1 MLETL
6 RKTRVLLGGDGL
18 GKWALLIALA
28 LVAAA
33 FEAAGALVVL
43 ALLRRVTTDQSGFEL
58 PLVGNVRELL
68 PGLGDTT
75 LLLIVGVFVAGFFVA
90 RAALLVFQAY
100 LQSRLTENA
109 SADLATRLV
118 SGYLAMPYSFLL
130 RHNSAEL
137 IRNTFDTVQQ
147 YARDALTPAVRLI
160 SQSFVALMLVAVL
173 LATSPWATLLAVA
186 ILAPFSWLM
195 LRAIHPRVKRFGVI
209 SQEMSRQNLQTL
221 DESLSGWRDIKILGR
236 ERFFA
241 AQFARDREQ
250 LARIRYLR
258 STLREIPR
266 VALET
271 GLVLFILAFLGVNA
285 LVHDGAADA
294 LPVLGLFG
302 YVAVRLQPSLNE
314 IMTSLNSLKFVG
326 PGIDLIYR
334 DLLLF
339 PAEAP
344 AESRPAPLSLRR
356 EIRFEKVS
364 IRYEGAHRDALI
376 DANLTIR
383 AGEFVGIVGPTG
395 GGKSTLVDT
404 MLGLL
409 TPTSG
414 RVTVD
419 GVDIRGNE
427 KAWHESLGVVH
438 QTVFLADTSIRRNV
452 ALGVPDEEID
462 DAIVAESIRLAQLEG
477 FVTSLPDRLETI
489 VGQRG
494 VRLSGG
500 QRQRLAIARA
510 VYRQPSVLVFDEGTS
525 ALDNVT
531 EGALLKALAP
541 LRGQRTIVV
550 VAHRLTTVAT
560 SDRVV
565 LIDEGR
571 LVDIAPFDELAQ
583 RHAQLRA
590 TAG

>member
-1 MLETL
+1 M
-6 RKTRVLLGGDGL
+6 
-18 GKWALLIALA
+18 
-28 LVAAA
+28 
-33 FEAAGALVVL
+33 
-43 ALLRRVTTDQSGFEL
+43 
-58 PLVGNVRELL
+58 
-68 PGLGDTT
+68 
-75 LLLIVGVFVAGFFVA
+75 IVGVVVAGFFVA
-90 RAALLVFQAY
+90 RAALLVAQSY
-100 LQSRLTENA
+100 LQSRVTENA

-118 SGYLAMPYSFLL
+118 AGYLAMPYPFLL
-130 RHNSAEL
+130 KRNSAEL

-147 YARDALTPAVRLI
+147 YARDALSPAVRLI
-160 SQSFVALMLVAVL
+160 SQSLVALTLVAVL
-173 LATSPWATLLAVA
+173 LAMSPWATLLAVG
-186 ILAPFSWLM
+186 ILGPFSWLL
-195 LRAIHPRVKRFGVI
+195 LRVIHPRVKRYGAI
-209 SQEMSRQNLQTL
+209 SQEVSRQNLQTL
-221 DESLSGWRDIKILGR
+221 DECLSGWRDIKILGR

-241 AQFARDREQ
+241 EQFAHDRRR
-250 LARIRYLR
+250 LARIRYLS

-266 VALET
+266 VAIET

-285 LVHDGAADA
+285 LVNDGALEA

-302 YVAVRLQPSLNE
+302 YVAVRLQPSLTE
-314 IMTSLNSLKFVG
+314 IMTALNSLKFVG

-344 AESRPAPLSLRR
+344 AATRPAPLSLRR
-356 EIRFEKVS
+356 EIRFEGVS
-364 IRYEGAHRDALI
+364 IRYEGAHLDALI
-376 DANLTIR
+376 GVDLTIR

-395 GGKSTLVDT
+395 GGKSTLVDAL
-404 MLGLL
+404 LGLL

-452 ALGVPDEEID
+452 ALGVRDDEID
-462 DAIVAESIRLAQLEG
+462 DAVVAEAIRLAQLEQ
-477 FVTSLPDRLETI
+477 FVATLPEGLETV

-525 ALDNVT
+525 ALDIVT

-541 LRGQRTIVV
+541 LRGRRTIVV

-560 SDRVV
+560 ADRVV
-565 LIDEGR
+565 LVDDGR
-571 LVDIAPFDELAQ
+571 LVDIAPFNELAR